1 MAFTDSRRLTGP
13 NVYFDRPAAA
23 LEALSK
29 SVDDA
34 QIVRWQ
40 SHVGSIASALHWP
53 KPEFHVKRHA
63 KGASLAFTASTTA

>member
-1 MAFTDSRRLTGP
+1 MAFTDSLRLTGP

-40 SHVGSIASALHWP
+40 SHVGSIV
-53 KPEFHVKRHA
+53 F
-63 KGASLAFTASTTA
+63 